1 MLFYILFAFSVTSL
15 LGLGYLYPNKNKLF
29 QWVVFIIIIGVA
41 GFRDHI
47 GVDFDS
53 YVEWYIHK
61 TRDDKLEFGFVAI
74 MNIFRFF
81 NLSYHF
87 IFFFFSFLTC
97 LFLFLGIKKYTANQ
111 NFAFL
116 VFLILPEMYLNSFCL
131 IRQSFSVAIC
141 FYAFYY
147 LMNKKYLIYLLLM
160 IVGVSIHYSAVLPFL
175 LFLIVF
181 KYADKINV
189 WYIAIMLI
197 ASFLLSKLSFIQI
210 FDFLFENTRYSYYF
224 SQHRVPVNIYKIIV
238 LNIVAFFVLFHFEK
252 MKNRYPYQKYIIL
265 LYFFSVIFMNLFS
278 ALADMA
284 RIAYYFR
291 IFEIIVIADL
301 IFLGAKERRVWLF
314 IGFYI
319 YYFSAFIY
327 TLKGDLEMERKSKL
341 TPYKTYILDRHI

>member
-61 TRDDKLEFGFVAI
+61 TRDDKLEFCFVAI

-111 NFAFL
+111 NLAFL

-238 LNIVAFFVLFHFEK
+238 LNIVAFFVLLHFEK

-301 IFLGAKERRVWLF
+301 IFLGAKERRAWLF

-327 TLKGDLEMERKSKL
+327 TLNGDLEMEHKS
-341 TPYKTYILDRHI
+341 